1 MDIESFVSLH
11 SSAVEAHQKAKQDLA
26 DAINQLNEE
35 SPFLAQ
41 SRKLAIETFEARKIA
56 SDRLQKALLLQNYN
70 NKMKRLIQQ

>member
-1 MDIESFVSLH
+1 MDVSSFDNKHRL
-11 SSAVEAHQKAKQDLA
+11 AVEAYNQALENLRT
-26 DAINQLNEE
+26 AIDQENEE